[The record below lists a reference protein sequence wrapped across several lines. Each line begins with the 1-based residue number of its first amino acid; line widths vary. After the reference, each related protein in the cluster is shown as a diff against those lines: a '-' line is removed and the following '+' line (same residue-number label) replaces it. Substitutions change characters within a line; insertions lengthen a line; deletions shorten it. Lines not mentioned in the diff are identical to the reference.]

1 MKKSQRI
8 KTLVE
13 LKGEQEKNAM
23 KELGIAQKKSLDIQ
37 TQVESLKKY
46 RQEYQQKFNQLGSG
60 GINIAQL
67 MEFKSFID
75 KLDQAIAGQERS
87 LRLSQENLLA
97 KRKTWE
103 SLHHKTNSLHKV
115 MDSAAAA
122 EMQHENKREQLELDE
137 RATRLGRNSQS
148 GMKNA

>member
-1 MKKSQRI
+1 MKD
-8 KTLVE
+8 
-13 LKGEQEKNAM
+13 
-23 KELGIAQKKSLDIQ
+23 LGIAQKKSLEIQ

-46 RQEYQQKFNQLGSG
+46 RLEYQHKFNQLGSG

-97 KRKTWE
+97 KRKVWE
-103 SLHHKTNSLHKV
+103 SLHHKTNSLQKV
-115 MDSAAAA
+115 MDSAVAA
-122 EMQHENKREQLELDE
+122 EMHHENKREQLELDE
-137 RATRLGRNSQS
+137 RATRLGRNNQ
-148 GMKNA
+148 GGIKNA

>member
-13 LKGEQEKNAM
+13 IKSEQEKNAL
-23 KELGIAQKKSLDIQ
+23 KDLGAAQKKSLDIQ

-46 RQEYQQKFNQLGSG
+46 RQEYQNKFNRLGGSG
-60 GINIAQL
+60 IKIAQL
-67 MEFKSFID
+67 IEFKSFIN

-97 KRKTWE
+97 KRKIWE
-103 SLHHKTNSLHKV
+103 SFHHKANCLQKIH
-115 MDSAAAA
+115 DSAMAA
-122 EMQHENKREQLELDE
+122 EIKHEIKREQLELDE
-137 RATRLGRNSQS
+137 RATRLGRNNQNSIET
-148 GMKNA
+148 A